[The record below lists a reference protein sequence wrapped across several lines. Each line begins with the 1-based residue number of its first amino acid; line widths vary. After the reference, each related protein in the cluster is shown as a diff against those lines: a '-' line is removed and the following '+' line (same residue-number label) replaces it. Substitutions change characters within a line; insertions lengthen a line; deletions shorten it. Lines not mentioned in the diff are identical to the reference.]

1 MTSSVEPA
9 SQFCDLKL
17 YWLLGYNMSL

>member
-17 YWLLGYNMSL
+17 YWLLGYNTSL